1 MPPFDKTSSYS
12 VIDNGQMKGVDVNPV
27 IAQSLVQY
35 EDEEI
40 GLPIRL
46 NSKEIREGPRLNLNI
61 IEGTSLQKGT
71 LLKISPTGLENSLR
85 NKKDGLTFLG
95 SLVKEG
101 EEFTNDFIIPD
112 TEPGVG
118 KHHLVI
124 RYNVQ
129 TKSYCL
135 KDLGEG
141 TGTFVRLDNSLA
153 LKNGYII
160 SFGDSHMVVQLQGE
174 NEFNISNNTL
184 TVRFLDGPKI
194 DQFYS
199 FTSEEGPVQIGR
211 MIDCKIRFDD
221 NSLSRYQCTM
231 RFENQKWVL
240 RDGDGKKSS
249 TNGTWLF
256 ADEYFEIYEDL
267 VFKAGQT
274 LFQAKVINKLS

>member
-1 MPPFDKTSSYS
+1 MPPLDKTSSYS
-12 VIDNGQMKGVDVNPV
+12 VIDNRQLKGIEVNSV
-27 IAQSLVQY
+27 LAQASLQY

-40 GLPIRL
+40 GLPVRL
-46 NSKEIREGPRLNLNI
+46 TSKEIREGPMLSLNI

-71 LLKISPTGLENSLR
+71 SLKIGPAGLENSMR
-85 NKKDGLTFLG
+85 NKQDGLTFLG
-95 SLVKEG
+95 SLEKEG
-101 EEFTNDFIIPD
+101 EDYTNDFIIPD

-129 TKSYCL
+129 TKTYCL

-141 TGTFVRLDNSLA
+141 TGTFVRLDNFLV

-174 NEFNISNNTL
+174 NELNFSNTTL

-194 DQFYS
+194 DQVYT
-199 FTSEEGPVQIGR
+199 FTPEEGPIQVGR
-211 MIDCKIRFDD
+211 MVDCRIRFDD
-221 NSLSRYQCTM
+221 NSLSRYQCTIK
-231 RFENQKWVL
+231 FENEKWVL
-240 RDGDGKKSS
+240 KDGDGKKSS

-256 ADEYFEIYEDL
+256 ADEYFEIYDEL

-274 LFQAKVINKLS
+274 LFQSKITNKLS